1 MLRIEKWRI
10 EELILVLKDLVET
23 LKQGDNREWAHVF
36 EHFLSESETIHLR
49 SSLQIE
55 DFKRLVH
62 NILCCFLEGDSF
74 RKMSLFPEE
83 TAEAQLINRNFHR
96 LKARLYHLLTDLQ
109 SRFVEYVH

>member
-1 MLRIEKWRI
+1 MLIIEKWRI

-36 EHFLSESETIHLR
+36 EHFLSESEKINLK
-49 SSLQIE
+49 SSLQID

-74 RKMSLFPEE
+74 RRMSLFPEQ
-83 TAEAQLINRNFHR
+83 TPEAQLMNKHFHR